1 MADVA
6 EILQRIRGLAG
17 CEVYAPERQPD
28 VAPPHALPEDLRR
41 FYSLCGGLSLF
52 EGAEYPAF
60 FSRPKELVPA
70 NPVIIGEQ
78 VDDDI
83 SASWYI
89 IANDGSGEYLTID
102 LNPAR
107 LGRCY
112 DSFSDRHGV
121 AGSCP
126 IIATSFTD
134 LLERLVGN
142 HGRHWYWLE
151 PGFRSL
157 GDAYDSLST

>member
-17 CEVYAPERQPD
+17 CKVHPAQGLPD
-28 VAPPHALPEDLRR
+28 VPQPHTLPDDLRR
-41 FYSLCGGLSLF
+41 FYSLCGGLSLL
-52 EGAEYPAF
+52 EDAEYPAF
-60 FSRPKELVPA
+60 ISRPKELVPA

-78 VDDDI
+78 VNDDI
-83 SASWYI
+83 STSWYI

-102 LNPAR
+102 LDPAR

-134 LLERLVGN
+134 LLERLVTN
-142 HGRHWYWLE
+142 QGRHWYWLQ

-157 GDAYDSLST
+157 GDAYD

>member
-6 EILQRIRGLAG
+6 EILHRIRGLAG
-17 CEVYAPERQPD
+17 CKVHPPQGLPD
-28 VAPPHALPEDLRR
+28 VPQPHALPDDLRQ
-41 FYSLCGGLSLF
+41 FYSLCGGLSLL

-60 FSRPKELVPA
+60 ISRPKELVPA

-78 VDDDI
+78 VNDDM

-102 LNPAR
+102 LDPAR

-134 LLERLVGN
+134 LLERLVAN
-142 HGRHWYWLE
+142 QGRHWYWLE
-151 PGFRSL
+151 PDFRSL
-157 GDAYDSLST
+157 GDAYD